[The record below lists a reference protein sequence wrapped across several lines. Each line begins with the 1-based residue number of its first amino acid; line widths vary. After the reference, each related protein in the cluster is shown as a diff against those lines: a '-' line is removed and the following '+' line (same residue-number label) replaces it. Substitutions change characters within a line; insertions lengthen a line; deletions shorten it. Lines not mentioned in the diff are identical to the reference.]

1 MGVISAQ
8 NQYVIVVVAL
18 ASINYTFNILEQTA
32 PPLEMEFK
40 VIVTNLMDI
49 KKNWDSHQQSENDE
63 ELDKILD
70 SIDINLI
77 NIVKLLNKVLSN

>member
-1 MGVISAQ
+1 MIKEDGSNFCSEPICYSSCGPRIYKLYIQHSITDCPSIRNGVQ
-8 NQYVIVVVAL
+8 G
-18 ASINYTFNILEQTA
+18 
-32 PPLEMEFK
+32 
-40 VIVTNLMDI
+40 MDI

-77 NIVKLLNKVLSN
+77 NIVKLLNKVL